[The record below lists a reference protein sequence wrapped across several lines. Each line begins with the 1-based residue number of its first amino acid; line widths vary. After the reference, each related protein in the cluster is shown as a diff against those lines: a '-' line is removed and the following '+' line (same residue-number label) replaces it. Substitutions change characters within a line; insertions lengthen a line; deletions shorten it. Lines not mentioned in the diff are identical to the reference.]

1 MNVIGVIAA
10 LRKPKFPSNNIWVAC
25 RFTSHNINFF

>member
-1 MNVIGVIAA
+1 MNVIGVITA
-10 LRKPKFPSNNIWVAC
+10 LWKPKFPSNNILIAY